1 MGNLNLKET
10 NYTNINSQNQSYSSN
25 SKNSINQ
32 NYSLNDIPKVL
43 NQNTNMNTYDYF
55 RNQPNKFQQEE
66 DNLNQYLHE

>member
-10 NYTNINSQNQSYSSN
+10 NYTNINSQNHSYSSN

-66 DNLNQYLHE
+66 DNLNQYFHE